1 MLIKKCA
8 RCGALVPYGVK
19 WCEACKPDAEAEQ
32 QAAKAARLKRA
43 DKKRADEVTK
53 FYRSK
58 EWLKLSKAYLQSVG
72 YRCERCGRIAEC
84 VHHKYYVRRPGGWER
99 RLDWDNLEA
108 LCAECHAVEH
118 GRKKQRAP
126 GGSTAETRGRS
137 KF

>member
-19 WCEACKPDAEAEQ
+19 WCESCKPDAEAEE
-32 QAAKAARLKRA
+32 QAAKAARLARA

-58 EWLKLSKAYLQSVG
+58 EWLTLSKAYLQIVG

-84 VHHKYYVRRPGGWER
+84 VHHKHYMRRPGGWER

-108 LCAECHAVEH
+108 LCGECHAVEH

-126 GGSTAETRGRS
+126 GGGAAETRGRS